1 MGFRISP
8 LKLSEFQHL
17 FNADKESLE
26 RAGVVRM
33 EVDVKPG
40 FPCRVSLEDAEI
52 GETVLLMNYE
62 HLSVATPYRSNHAI
76 IIRENAVQASSLN
89 NAIPEQIR
97 IRLMSVRAFNKD
109 GMMVDADVAHGEELE
124 PLFDRMLSDSSV
136 DYLHLHN
143 AKPGCYAARVD
154 RLDVD
159 PAPNSA

>member
-1 MGFRISP
+1 
-8 LKLSEFQHL
+8 
-17 FNADKESLE
+17 
-26 RAGVVRM
+26 
-33 EVDVKPG
+33 
-40 FPCRVSLEDAEI
+40 
-52 GETVLLMNYE
+52 
-62 HLSVATPYRSNHAI
+62 
-76 IIRENAVQASSLN
+76 
-89 NAIPEQIR
+89 
-97 IRLMSVRAFNKD
+97 MSVRAFNKD